1 MIKLFK
7 NLVAITLII
16 TGGSL
21 LAFKNIEIDISG
33 IVDLKIEKPSEK
45 VIVETK
51 PIVDIVTDKNDRI
64 KMAIFNQEFAKRL
77 LKYDTD
83 IQKANDV
90 YVLAGEF
97 YFKNDLKGKYPQ
109 LADNIVSMIKGI
121 TGDDNHILSQEEK
134 QIISDKFMGLAW
146 SLLKKR

>member
-7 NLVAITLII
+7 NLIATTLII
-16 TGGSL
+16 TCGTL
-21 LAFKNIEIDISG
+21 LAFKNIEIDIDG

-45 VIVETK
+45 VLIETK
-51 PIVDIVTDKNDRI
+51 PVVDIVTDKDDRI
-64 KMAIFNQEFAKRL
+64 KMAIFNQEFAQRL
-77 LKYDTD
+77 LKYNTD
-83 IQKANDV
+83 IQKVNDV

-109 LADNIVSMIKGI
+109 LANSIVNMIKSI

>member
-7 NLVAITLII
+7 NLVAITLIA
-16 TGGSL
+16 TGGIL
-21 LAFKNIEIDISG
+21 LAFKNIEIDISN

-45 VIVETK
+45 IIIEIK

-97 YFKNDLKGKYPQ
+97 YFKNELKGKYPQ
-109 LADNIVSMIKGI
+109 LADSIVSMIKAI